1 LGRKQYEHTTNTIN
15 EVGYNIKLVVR
26 KENQYIAYVAYP
38 SNLFEKGFV
47 TNLFTSIINNVFGF
61 KALQVLCL

>member
-38 SNLFEKGFV
+38 SNLFEEGFV

-61 KALQVLCL
+61 KALQALCL